1 MSLDLFNQ
9 ISKVLNSNSD
19 LIRSVNVVL
28 MLLQDYLA
36 VRNPCL
42 LIRDNVINKF
52 FIDIAPEIDELDK
65 NRWNQRIASGLG
77 VLQGLK
83 LQHESLLYPGD
94 QDFLDLPMPEDLVG
108 KPVVHLIQ
116 PVIYRQQNLPLGL
129 LSAYITE
136 FDQVNLVQ
144 KTFKFL
150 SDFLALSMVAKGF
163 PVPEITD
170 AEPEREKI
178 PTILEGI
185 VGQSDSL
192 KEVAMIVKKVAA
204 SKATVLIRG
213 ESGTGKE
220 LFAQAIH
227 NYSLHKKAPFV
238 GVNCAALSDSL
249 LESEL
254 FGHEKGAFTGA
265 TQTRKGRFELAD
277 GGTLFLDEIGDTS
290 LGFQAKIL
298 RVLQEGQFERL
309 GGTKTLHV
317 DVRILCATN
326 VDLEAVIAEGT
337 FREDLYYRL
346 NVITLDIPPLRERRD
361 DVQLLVQF
369 FLDRFN
375 RRDGTHVRIREE
387 DMLYLCGLDWPGNV
401 RELENLVQSG
411 FLMEKNGWFNLPS
424 SKRPKAPRPRAPAFA
439 PLSANHA
446 VVEGPRNGVVKEEI
460 VAIEDAL
467 RAARGVQVKA
477 AKTLGISLRQL
488 RYRIQKYNL
497 TVRKIHL

>member
-1 MSLDLFNQ
+1 MSLDLVNQ

-28 MLLQDYLA
+28 MLLSDYLP
-36 VRNPCL
+36 VRNPVF

-52 FIDIAPEIDELDK
+52 FIDIGPEIGEAEK
-65 NRWNQRIASGLG
+65 NRWNQKIATSDSFS
-77 VLQGLK
+77 GLK
-83 LQHESLLYPGD
+83 LQHETLLYPGD
-94 QDFLDLPMPEDLVG
+94 QDFLNLPRPQDLAN

-129 LSAYITE
+129 LSAMVTE
-136 FDQVNLVQ
+136 FDQVNLVH

-163 PVPEITD
+163 PVAEITE
-170 AEPEREKI
+170 AEPERERV
-178 PTILEGI
+178 PTVLDGI
-185 VGQSDSL
+185 VGHSEAL
-192 KEVAMIVKKVAA
+192 KEVAQIVKKVAA
-204 SKATVLIRG
+204 SKATILIRG

-227 NYSLHKKAPFV
+227 NYSLKKKAPFV

-265 TQTRKGRFELAD
+265 TQTRKGRFEMAD

-309 GGTKTLHV
+309 GGNKTLSV

-326 VDLEAVIAEGT
+326 VDLELAIAEGT
-337 FREDLYYRL
+337 FREDLFYRL
-346 NVITLDIPPLRERRD
+346 NVINIEIPPLRERRED
-361 DVQLLVQF
+361 IPLLVRF
-369 FLDRFN
+369 FLDHFN
-375 RRDGTHVRIREE
+375 SRDQKKIQIRDE
-387 DMLYLCGLDWPGNV
+387 DLQTLCNLDWPGNV

-411 FLMEKNGWFNLPS
+411 FLMEKGGWFTLPQS
-424 SKRPKAPRPRAPAFA
+424 RRTKAEKAPASRPQASVPAKTG
-439 PLSANHA
+439 A
-446 VVEGPRNGVVKEEI
+446 VKGNLIHEEML
-460 VAIEDAL
+460 AIEEAL
-467 RAARGVQVKA
+467 KQAKGVQVKA
-477 AKTLGISLRQL
+477 AETLGISLRQL

-497 TVRKIHL
+497 LVRKIQL